1 MTVYQSHL
9 FPGEG
14 RFVTWQMSKASAYK
28 AGISKGLLA
37 QVVINSVNLLY
48 YVCLNGFTFF
58 LVTYIHT
65 LRIYIDLN
73 LKFYILKI
81 SKLFSH

>member
-1 MTVYQSHL
+1 MAFQYYPLGTLVTVYQTHL

-14 RFVTWQMSKASAYK
+14 RYVTWQMSKALAYK

-48 YVCLNGFTFF
+48 YVCLNDLTFF
-58 LVTYIHT
+58 
-65 LRIYIDLN
+65 
-73 LKFYILKI
+73 
-81 SKLFSH
+81 

>member
-37 QVVINSVNLLY
+37 QVVINSVNLMY
-48 YVCLNGFTFF
+48 YVCLNDFTFF
-58 LVTYIHT
+58 LVYYNHT
-65 LRIYIDLN
+65 RVSIDLN

>member
-48 YVCLNGFTFF
+48 YVCLNDFTFF
-58 LVTYIHT
+58 LVSVIIKQSEYLLI
-65 LRIYIDLN
+65 
-73 LKFYILKI
+73 
-81 SKLFSH
+81 